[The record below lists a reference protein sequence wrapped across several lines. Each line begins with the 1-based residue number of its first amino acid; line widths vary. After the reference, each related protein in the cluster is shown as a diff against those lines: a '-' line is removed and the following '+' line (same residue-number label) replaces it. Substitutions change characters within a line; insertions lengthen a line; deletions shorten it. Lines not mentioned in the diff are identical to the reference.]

1 MKRSMSIYIAAVL
14 IANYTATWFI
24 PLPLFGLVSVGTL
37 VFGVTF
43 TQRDRVHRH
52 GRKAVY
58 TMILAAAAGMV
69 LESLFLGVPWRIIS
83 ASFIAIVLSESA
95 DTEVYQKL
103 LARPWLQRVTGSN
116 LVSIPLD
123 SLLFNL
129 IAFAGVFAPG
139 MLTAIIFGEIVAKF
153 ATGALVALYKEP
165 AAGQLQPAASPV
177 GGVKGPCG
185 SRSIRYLARIF
196 LKAGAV
202 GRPLESVRRGGCR
215 CSCRG

>member
-1 MKRSMSIYIAAVL
+1 MKGSMSIYIAAVL

-58 TMILAAAAGMV
+58 TMILAAAVGMV

-153 ATGALVALYKEP
+153 ATGALVALYKAP
-165 AAGQLQPAASPV
+165 AVGQLQPAAAP
-177 GGVKGPCG
+177 
-185 SRSIRYLARIF
+185 LA
-196 LKAGAV
+196 
-202 GRPLESVRRGGCR
+202 E
-215 CSCRG
+215 